1 MEHLPIFVGLSGRSV
16 LLVGGGEAAAR
27 RLRLLARTPARIIV
41 TAAEPGAEIAAAAA
55 QGRIALLSRPF
66 RAEDVAGCALVFVAE
81 EDEEAAAEVAAAARA
96 AGVPV
101 NAADRPELS
110 SFLMPAIV
118 DREPIVIAIGSGGA
132 APLLARE
139 VRARI
144 ESLLPARLGELAC
157 FAGRLRHRVAEALA
171 DAAARRRFWERVL
184 AGPLG
189 EAVLAGRAAEAEALV
204 EAALAS
210 PAHPC
215 SGHVALVGCGPGDPD
230 LLTFRGLRL
239 MQAAD
244 LVLHDD
250 ALDPRLLDYVRRDAE
265 RLALGTETGG
275 TGVSAETVALIAAR
289 AQAGARV
296 VLLTAGDGRKTKG
309 PEDLLRAAGLHVEI
323 VPGVAGI
330 QACLPG
336 PGRP

>member
-41 TAAEPGAEIAAAAA
+41 TAAEPGAEIAATAA
-55 QGRIALLSRPF
+55 QGRIVLLSRPF

-81 EDEEAAAEVAAAARA
+81 EDEGAAAEVAAAARA

-118 DREPIVIAIGSGGA
+118 DRDPIVIAIGSGGA

-144 ESLLPARLGELAC
+144 ESLLPARLGELAR

-189 EAVLAGRAAEAEALV
+189 EAVLAGRAAEAEALF

-210 PAHPC
+210 PLHAC

-230 LLTFRGLRL
+230 LLTFRALRV

-244 LVLHDD
+244 LVVHEA
-250 ALDPRLLDYVRRDAE
+250 ALAPRLLDSVRRDAE
-265 RLALGTETGG
+265 RRALVPASEGTHFA
-275 TGVSAETVALIAAR
+275 AEDLALIAAHVR
-289 AQAGARV
+289 AGRRV
-296 VLLTAGDGRKTKG
+296 ALLMAGDGREAEARAQG
-309 PEDLLRAAGLHVEI
+309 LRKAGLHVEI
-323 VPGVAGI
+323 VPGVARI
-330 QACLPG
+330 QACPFG
-336 PGRP
+336 PGGP